1 MFTFTV
7 AMKKKHH
14 FELYIH
20 NTCLIYDK
28 FTRVRSSLSLSYM
41 LTAPKVV
48 RLGRKM
54 TFILFL

>member
-1 MFTFTV
+1 VFTFTV
-7 AMKKKHH
+7 AMKTH

-28 FTRVRSSLSLSYM
+28 LTKVQKSLSHM
-41 LTAPKVV
+41 VTALKMV
-48 RLGRKM
+48 RLCRKM